1 MAEFTVFDFMFN
13 NEELENEFIKF
24 FKANNL
30 DPMFTNENRTAP
42 IKVSYVDA
50 KSVINEK
57 GKYAKYLRD
66 ISDILSVGQNNQMY
80 NEATFKILNEATT
93 FQKMMNNIR
102 RILNQYNVKTWDK
115 HKKNIWNI
123 VYYTKDLF

>member
-13 NEELENEFIKF
+13 NEELENKFINF
-24 FKANNL
+24 FKVNNL
-30 DPMFTNENRTAP
+30 DAMFTNEHRTAP

-50 KSVINEK
+50 KAVINEN
-57 GKYAKYLRD
+57 GKYAKNLRN

-102 RILNQYNVKTWDK
+102 RILNQYHVKTWDK

-123 VYYTKDLF
+123 VYYNKDLF

>member
-1 MAEFTVFDFMFN
+1 MSEFTVFDFMFN

-50 KSVINEK
+50 KSVINDK
-57 GKYAKYLRD
+57 GKYAKYLRN

-93 FQKMMNNIR
+93 FQKMMNNIK

>member
-1 MAEFTVFDFMFN
+1 MFHN
-13 NEELENEFIKF
+13 GEIENGFIKF

-102 RILNQYNVKTWDK
+102 RILNQYHVKTWDK